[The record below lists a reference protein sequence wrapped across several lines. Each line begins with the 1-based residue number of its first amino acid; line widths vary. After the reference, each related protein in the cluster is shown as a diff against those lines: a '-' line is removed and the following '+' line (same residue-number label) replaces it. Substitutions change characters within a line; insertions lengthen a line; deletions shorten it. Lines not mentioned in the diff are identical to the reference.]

1 VHCQTKLMIC
11 SDGDTYRGKWFYHEG
26 HKRWEGNPAESAEVQ
41 DIKTA
46 VMHKT
51 GAEGGDRT
59 HSLAMSKEYMDQILA
74 WSESECPKEYY
85 SDPEALK
92 NMSIDDRKK
101 LTTHLQY
108 RAFASTAWTIWS
120 R

>member
-1 VHCQTKLMIC
+1 MVC

-26 HKRWEGNPAESAEVQ
+26 HKHWEGNPAESAEVQ

-74 WSESECPKEYY
+74 WSESECLKEYY

-108 RAFASTAWTIWS
+108 
-120 R
+120 